1 MFDAYDN
8 WNIKM
13 LNVWNKEISEL
24 EDKAVE
30 ILGDA
35 EIDRIFEQ
43 VSMSMNDM
51 LYEDW
56 SKVIDKHENEI
67 GLEDEFIDMI
77 KRDLCWAYIERKL
90 KEESFFNSLLEVY
103 QKGYFPV
110 SWDGEYPKGRLV
122 VL

>member
-43 VSMSMNDM
+43 VSMSISDM

-56 SKVIDKHENEI
+56 SKVI
-67 GLEDEFIDMI
+67 
-77 KRDLCWAYIERKL
+77 
-90 KEESFFNSLLEVY
+90 
-103 QKGYFPV
+103 GYFPV
-110 SWDGEYPKGRLV
+110 SWDGEYPEGRFV